1 MTTPNA
7 DRGGERVQSFLWD
20 QTQQGNAYVPGK
32 EAKQSRAER
41 VKRTIQGV
49 EQQFPNP
56 SSAQGL
62 AQGGQPNAPSN
73 FTTNTAQHYYT
84 YNGMNAELN
93 GVGQQFQ
100 GYGNQ

>member
-1 MTTPNA
+1 MVDRSPNT
-7 DRGGERVQSFLWD
+7 DRGGERGQSFLWD
-20 QTQQGNAYVPGK
+20 QTQQGGPYVLGK

-56 SSAQGL
+56 SSAQGQ
-62 AQGGQPNAPSN
+62 AQGGQSSAPSN
-73 FTTNTAQHYYT
+73 STQHYYA
-84 YNGMNAELN
+84 YNGMNADLN